1 MVTPETHIL
10 EIISTGLI
18 IGTNVN
24 RVIFITIISP
34 IRSGNVSSPLPVIQ
48 INFRLNF
55 RRKTRRKDE
64 NPAVLRKMGIDDI
77 IQINSAYSW
86 SPAEK
91 DELKWKTIPRATA
104 IKVYQKY
111 FADFVIFGYSTEDV
125 IPFINASDPN
135 LGEKVKTILYV
146 LKYIDIRS
154 LVHTCL
160 NSN

>member
-1 MVTPETHIL
+1 MI
-10 EIISTGLI
+10 
-18 IGTNVN
+18 
-24 RVIFITIISP
+24 
-34 IRSGNVSSPLPVIQ
+34 
-48 INFRLNF
+48 
-55 RRKTRRKDE
+55 
-64 NPAVLRKMGIDDI
+64 
-77 IQINSAYSW
+77 
-86 SPAEK
+86 
-91 DELKWKTIPRATA
+91 WKTIPRATA

-111 FADFVIFGYSTEDV
+111 FADFVTFGYSTDDV